1 MKRVLALLLALTMI
15 FSLAACAAK
24 EDTPEPSAETTEQP
38 AEPAAEP
45 AAEEPAEAPE
55 EPSEP
60 KPDPVTIKVASYRAE
75 DEALYTEIISRFQEA
90 YPWITV
96 ELDLNADQ
104 TSYDQNIQADL
115 MDGKAADVFDMH
127 TNPTYI
133 TYAQEGVLLPMD
145 DMAFLANYQDGARE
159 ITTVEG
165 SVYGFLNTYNMIS
178 ILYNKAIFE
187 KEGLSEPA
195 NFEEFVTLCQT
206 LRDKG
211 YGGVS
216 YPGGAVSYGWL
227 TNALLTICLGGDG
240 YKDLIEGMDS
250 GKYTDI
256 TTIPGVAEAL
266 KTEQA
271 YRDNNILY
279 DASDATALDQC
290 LSLFAQEMA
299 PMMMM
304 GTWTFG
310 TRETDFPGLDV
321 GVFALPTL
329 LDTGEHYAE
338 GGQLTVINA
347 ASENVEAAKLWVEF
361 LASPETASY
370 YCSNAKTISTI
381 EGVGLDY
388 EGGDVLAE
396 AASHGINL
404 LPTYVRNNKDYWN
417 TNWKELLN
425 GLLYGDMNYDDAIA
439 DYTAFL
445 TELDLASLS

>member
-1 MKRVLALLLALTMI
+1 
-15 FSLAACAAK
+15 
-24 EDTPEPSAETTEQP
+24 
-38 AEPAAEP
+38 
-45 AAEEPAEAPE
+45 
-55 EPSEP
+55 
-60 KPDPVTIKVASYRAE
+60 
-75 DEALYTEIISRFQEA
+75 
-90 YPWITV
+90 
-96 ELDLNADQ
+96 
-104 TSYDQNIQADL
+104 
-115 MDGKAADVFDMH
+115 
-127 TNPTYI
+127 
-133 TYAQEGVLLPMD
+133 
-145 DMAFLANYQDGARE
+145 
-159 ITTVEG
+159 
-165 SVYGFLNTYNMIS
+165 
-178 ILYNKAIFE
+178 
-187 KEGLSEPA
+187 
-195 NFEEFVTLCQT
+195 
-206 LRDKG
+206 
-211 YGGVS
+211 
-216 YPGGAVSYGWL
+216 
-227 TNALLTICLGGDG
+227 
-240 YKDLIEGMDS
+240 MDS

-256 TTIPGVAEAL
+256 TIIPGVAEAL
-266 KTEQA
+266 KTEQT
-271 YRDNNILY
+271 YRDNNIFY

-310 TRETDFPGLDV
+310 TSESVFPGLDV
-321 GVFALPTL
+321 GVFALPTM
-329 LDTGEHYAE
+329 LDSGEHYAE

-425 GLLYGDMNYDDAIA
+425 GLLYGDLNYDDAIA